1 MNLLAN
7 PLADAQKVWNN
18 VKGAKE
24 PRAAIGRT
32 DKEND
37 VAVFSFITP
46 SIIGESRIV
55 RYTAM
60 ACYVLTVPPCC
71 ITLQPSG
78 SSMRSACLSYSP
90 PSALGRPSFGI

>member
-24 PRAAIGRT
+24 PRGGSKAAA

-37 VAVFSFITP
+37 IAVFSFITP
-46 SIIGESRIV
+46 SIIGKLNKNSMSCIILPCL
-55 RYTAM
+55 ALS
-60 ACYVLTVPPCC
+60 CLVLPC
-71 ITLQPSG
+71 LVLS
-78 SSMRSACLSYSP
+78 CLVLSCLILPNSFSFCSP
-90 PSALGRPSFGI
+90 GEVQ